1 MIYIESDNKAPFNLA
16 LEEYAVNALA
26 RDNDIVMLW
35 RNQPAI
41 IIGRNQN
48 AVKEIN
54 NEYVRDKG
62 IDIVRRLSGG
72 GAVYHDLGNLN
83 YTFVTRARG
92 EGGIDFVS
100 FCEPIIKALASFGV
114 TAQVGGRNDIVVDGR
129 KVCGNAQ
136 YTHDGLTM
144 HHGCI
149 LFDADLSVLSKA
161 LRPDETKLKSKGVS
175 SVSSRVANL
184 CEYLPSGVGIDEF
197 KNKLIEILGESQE
210 IKRYE
215 LTADDVAAVNELVSQ
230 RYGLWEWNIGSSPSY
245 EIERSA
251 YYQGVGKIEVS
262 MSICHGVIEDI
273 KITGDFF
280 GNKEISEL
288 EKKLRGVPVGREQVE
303 QRLNEINPDDYIANI
318 DNKTLSGLLVP

>member
-1 MIYIESDNKAPFNLA
+1 
-16 LEEYAVNALA
+16 
-26 RDNDIVMLW
+26 
-35 RNQPAI
+35 
-41 IIGRNQN
+41 
-48 AVKEIN
+48 
-54 NEYVRDKG
+54 
-62 IDIVRRLSGG
+62 
-72 GAVYHDLGNLN
+72 
-83 YTFVTRARG
+83 
-92 EGGIDFVS
+92 
-100 FCEPIIKALASFGV
+100 
-114 TAQVGGRNDIVVDGR
+114 
-129 KVCGNAQ
+129 
-136 YTHDGLTM
+136 M

-303 QRLNEINPDDYIANI
+303 ERLNEINPDDYIANI